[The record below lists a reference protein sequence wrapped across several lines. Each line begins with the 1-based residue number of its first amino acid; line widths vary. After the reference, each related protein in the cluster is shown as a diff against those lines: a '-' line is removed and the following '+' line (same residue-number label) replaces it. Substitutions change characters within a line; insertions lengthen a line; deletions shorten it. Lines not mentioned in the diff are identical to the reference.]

1 MTKKQFVVVPDGEV
15 DSSQFLG
22 EVVLVDD
29 AGVPW
34 SPGGGDSSP
43 VAWGDVTGKPS
54 TFEPAT
60 HTHTIADITG
70 LEVRLAAA
78 ESKIEVLEGG
88 GE

>member
-22 EVVLVDD
+22 EVILVDE
-29 AGVPW
+29 AGEPW

-54 TFEPAT
+54 TFAPAT
-60 HTHTIADITG
+60 HTHTIADVTG
-70 LEVRLAAA
+70 LEARLAAA
-78 ESKIEVLEGG
+78 EAKIAALEGDG
-88 GE
+88 A

>member
-29 AGVPW
+29 AGEPW

-43 VAWGDVTGKPS
+43 VTWAEITGKPS
-54 TFEPAT
+54 TFTPST

-70 LEVRLAAA
+70 LEARLAAA
-78 ESKIEVLEGG
+78 EAKIEVLEGG